1 MKSVP
6 RPPIEVGLDSFA
18 TAFRKECTDFAG
30 DASAALRDLVTRIAH
45 AEAVGLDHFGIGEH
59 HRRDFLDSAP
69 PVILVGGPNE
79 IAQKILEHSA
89 ALGGISR
96 LSFQMDVAALPQA
109 KLVQA
114 ITLLGERVA
123 PLVRAAA

>member
-1 MKSVP
+1 MHAHTQTRTQAGS
-6 RPPIEVGLDSFA
+6 
-18 TAFRKECTDFAG
+18 TAAHNLWVEIDGA
-30 DASAALRDLVTRIAH
+30 AALARAL
-45 AEAVGLDHFGIGEH
+45 
-59 HRRDFLDSAP
+59 
-69 PVILVGGPNE
+69 LVGGPDE

-96 LSFQMDVAALPQA
+96 LSFQMDVAALPHA
-109 KLVQA
+109 KLMQA